1 MPRNQITARQDQIRR
16 AVAKLAR
23 GGKRRYPARLRRR
36 IADYARNQIETDV
49 SLTQVSSDLGVGHP
63 TLIRLLEEAPPRMRR
78 VRVAAPSR
86 VTADSSAALVVRGPG
101 GIVIEGLDVDGA
113 AALLRALA

>member
-23 GGKRRYPARLRRR
+23 GGKRRYPVRLRRR
-36 IADYARNQIETDV
+36 IADYARKQIEADV
-49 SLTQVSSDLGVGHP
+49 SLTQVSSDLGVSHP

-78 VRVAAPSR
+78 VRVAAPTR
-86 VTADSSAALVVRGPG
+86 VTDSSAALVVRGPG

>member
-1 MPRNQITARQDQIRR
+1 MPRNQITTRQDQIRR

-36 IADYARNQIETDV
+36 IADYARNQIESDV

-78 VRVAAPSR
+78 VRVTASTR
-86 VTADSSAALVVRGPG
+86 VTDSSAILVVRGPG

>member
-36 IADYARNQIETDV
+36 IADYARNQIESDV

-63 TLIRLLEEAPPRMRR
+63 TLIRFMEEAPPRMRR
-78 VRVAAPSR
+78 VRVAAPTR
-86 VTADSSAALVVRGPG
+86 VTDSSATLVVRGPS